1 MAHSISYLNC
11 QLSLKC
17 TIFFGIEILLRAYL
31 VYKKSSNLVYK
42 YYLSLFLSFS
52 PFHQLILPISI
63 NFLIHCSTNNPPW
76 KGHAL
81 HLVSVLLVA
90 EPLWCCDRNHFVINS
105 TKMTF
110 AHYERLENTIHWV
123 IGYNFDTSISISMG
137 AHDAPCGGH
146 LFTLGCKLKMAY
158 TPSVG
163 QSGHTRIP
171 HLCAISK

>member
-90 EPLWCCDRNHFVINS
+90 EPLWCCDSQSLCYKFNKNDLRS
-105 TKMTF
+105 
-110 AHYERLENTIHWV
+110 LW
-123 IGYNFDTSISISMG
+123 
-137 AHDAPCGGH
+137 
-146 LFTLGCKLKMAY
+146 TLGKHDTLSDRVQFRY
-158 TPSVG
+158 
-163 QSGHTRIP
+163 I
-171 HLCAISK
+171 HLYFHGCPRCSLWRSSLHPWMQVEDGIHSLGGSKWSY